1 MARGAYKVELQDG
14 QLVWRAP
21 QGSQL
26 KDSRTEPDASVGLKL
41 MLKLIGPFAPD
52 EML

>member
-1 MARGAYKVELQDG
+1 LEGG

-26 KDSRTEPDASVGLKL
+26 KDSKTEPDASFALKL
-41 MLKLIGPFAPD
+41 MLKLIGPFAPE